1 MMLQK
6 VLELGVFIELVSCK
20 CCCAPSVKVIAQLIT
35 NPNRSRSINISVDWW
50 YRNKFDWMWFNTKHS
65 LLLIAV
71 FMLMLWAEHTITIA
85 ITGNGMSAFFLSVSF
100 AFLFYFFFISM
111 LQFLKLKLIY
121 WTASE
126 TWMF

>member
-1 MMLQK
+1 
-6 VLELGVFIELVSCK
+6 
-20 CCCAPSVKVIAQLIT
+20 
-35 NPNRSRSINISVDWW
+35 
-50 YRNKFDWMWFNTKHS
+50 
-65 LLLIAV
+65 
-71 FMLMLWAEHTITIA
+71 MLMLWAEHKITIA
-85 ITGNGMSAFFLSVSF
+85 ITGIGMSAFFLSVSL